1 VMRRRRVLV
10 LGLDGGTFDLLDPL
24 FAAGE
29 LPYLRSLVQK
39 GTRAPLRSVYPAKT
53 IPAWYSFATGRDPG
67 ELGVYGF
74 AEPTSEPG
82 CSRLIESF
90 RPAEAIW
97 DRLSRLGWKVG
108 VLNFPISRPYPVHG
122 FVLPGVLSGRPE
134 TYPKGLRGDIEGI
147 LGGGAYPAE
156 LPPFR
161 EAERDAWVHA
171 ATRAVEDRAR
181 VGVSLAESQRPDFLF
196 ALFRET
202 DRLEHQLWSELSRP
216 VAEIPAD
223 ILAFWRTLD
232 TACRDVDRAF
242 HASGGDGLTLVISDH
257 GHGAIRS
264 DFLIN
269 RWLLDQKLITFDGDP
284 KLARR
289 SALSRL
295 FLGVQRLP
303 LAGRASRRLAD
314 MLRDGRFASIARRLN
329 HGASFEEAAH
339 RIDWRR
345 TVAYSYPIPEGIYL
359 NPFNPD
365 LTPGRRATILEEIR
379 ARLEAF
385 PEAKIEVFSPAK
397 LYHTPPAGP
406 VPDLLIRIDAMETEP
421 RMDFAYARP
430 LVRDR
435 PEFFYGSGTHRMN
448 GILIAAGD
456 GVPAGG
462 SLPRARLLDIAPTVL
477 EAMGLR
483 APHGIAG
490 RSIAPALG
498 LAG

>member
-1 VMRRRRVLV
+1 M

-29 LPYLRSLVQK
+29 LPFLRSLVRR
-39 GTRAPLRSVYPAKT
+39 GVRAPLRSVYPAKT
-53 IPAWYSFATGRDPG
+53 IPAWYSFATGRNPG

-90 RPAEAIW
+90 RPAEALW
-97 DRLSRLGWKVG
+97 DRLSRVGWKVG
-108 VLNFPISRPYPVHG
+108 VLNFPIARPYPVHG
-122 FVLPGVLSGRPE
+122 FVLPGVLSGRPD
-134 TYPKGLRGDIEGI
+134 TYPKGLRGEVEGI
-147 LGGGAYPAE
+147 LGGDAYPGE

-161 EAERDAWVHA
+161 EAERDAWVSS
-171 ATRAVEDRAR
+171 ATRAVVDRAR
-181 VGVSLAESQRPDFLF
+181 VGVALAERQRPDFLF

-216 VAEIPAD
+216 VPEIPAD
-223 ILAFWRTLD
+223 LLAFWRTLD

-242 HASGGDGLTLVISDH
+242 RAPGGDAVTLVISDH

-264 DFLIN
+264 DFLVN
-269 RWLLDQKLITFDGDP
+269 RWLLDQKLITFAGDSH
-284 KLARR
+284 LAQR
-289 SALSRL
+289 SAFSRL
-295 FLGVQRLP
+295 VLGMQRLP

-314 MLRDGRFASIARRLN
+314 LLRDGRFAAIAHRLN
-329 HGASFEEAAH
+329 RGTSFEEAAH

-345 TVAYSYPIPEGIYL
+345 TVAYSYPVPEGIYL

-365 LTPGRRATILEEIR
+365 LTPARRAATLEEIR

-385 PEAKIEVFSPAK
+385 PEAKIEVFSPSE
-397 LYHTPPAGP
+397 LYRTSPAGP

-456 GVPAGG
+456 GVPSGAT
-462 SLPRARLLDIAPTVL
+462 LPRARLLDVAPTIL
-477 EAMGLR
+477 DAMGLG
-483 APHGIAG
+483 APAGIAG
-490 RSIAPALG
+490 RSIAPDLG
-498 LAG
+498 LVA